1 MRLPDLPAT
10 NPPQSGKSSV
20 VSPRGQI
27 KSSGGPSGRAIPSTN
42 INLVYQLWQLNEF
55 QAGDYEGKGSRVFP
69 RLDGNSDGNNAHEG
83 CKRGEPPGTRKS
95 VPHLKCEW
103 GTIGYKSTSCS
114 NGVGAGEKSNSRC
127 RASNCTDGQGV
138 QLTGGP
144 GNGPA
149 RLGSEH
155 RGTLPKTGCEMGCGC
170 CCLR

>member
-27 KSSGGPSGRAIPSTN
+27 KSSGGPSGRPIPSPN

-95 VPHLKCEW
+95 VPHASRALRVPM
-103 GTIGYKSTSCS
+103 GSAPGRNRTA
-114 NGVGAGEKSNSRC
+114 GVVHLTVRTDREFNS
-127 RASNCTDGQGV
+127 
-138 QLTGGP
+138 TGGP

-155 RGTLPKTGCEMGCGC
+155 WGT
-170 CCLR
+170 